1 MVYRRDFRRNKVT
14 VRPKLSITTW
24 IIIINI
30 ILFFILS
37 ILSLFYPSIINF
49 IAISPSNILSN
60 SYLWTIVSSIFMH
73 GSFLHLFVN
82 MISLFF
88 LGGLTEKILGRKR
101 YIWFYLIAGI
111 VGGLF
116 FVIFAYLGSFFARGD
131 FLFGGIEDFA
141 VGASGAI
148 FGLLGILA
156 VLLPRKKVYLIVGP
170 LIVIIAQVLIIAIPN
185 IPSSISNIIDIV
197 TGIII
202 FVMIFSMFSPSKNLR
217 KIALPLSLPFWLSP
231 IIAIIPL
238 LIIGLFVKLPIG
250 NMAHFGGLVSGLVYG
265 YYLRIKYKQKVKLI
279 NRMIK

>member
-1 MVYRRDFRRNKVT
+1 MVYRRDFRRNRVAI
-14 VRPKLSITTW
+14 RPKLSITVW

-170 LIVIIAQVLIIAIPN
+170 LIVIIAQVLIMAIPN

-202 FVMIFSMFSPSKNLR
+202 FVMIFSMFSQSKSLR

-238 LIIGLFVKLPIG
+238 LIISLFVKLPIG
-250 NMAHFGGLVSGLVYG
+250 NMAHFGGLVAGLVYG

>member
-170 LIVIIAQVLIIAIPN
+170 LIVIIAQVLIMAIPN

-202 FVMIFSMFSPSKNLR
+202 FVMIFSMFSQSKSLR
-217 KIALPLSLPFWLSP
+217 KIALPLSFPLWLSP

-238 LIIGLFVKLPIG
+238 LIISLFVKLPIG
-250 NMAHFGGLVSGLVYG
+250 NMAHFGGLVAGLVYG

>member
-1 MVYRRDFRRNKVT
+1 MVYRRDFRRNRLAI
-14 VRPKLSITTW
+14 RPKLSITVS

-170 LIVIIAQVLIIAIPN
+170 LIVIIAQVLIMAIPN

-202 FVMIFSMFSPSKNLR
+202 FVMIFSMFSQSKSLR

-238 LIIGLFVKLPIG
+238 LIISLFVKLPIG
-250 NMAHFGGLVSGLVYG
+250 NMAHFGGLVAGLVYG

>member
-170 LIVIIAQVLIIAIPN
+170 LIVIIAQVLIMAIPN

-202 FVMIFSMFSPSKNLR
+202 FVMIFSMFSQSKSLR

-238 LIIGLFVKLPIG
+238 LIISLFVKLPIG
-250 NMAHFGGLVSGLVYG
+250 NMAHFGGLVAGLVYG

>member
-1 MVYRRDFRRNKVT
+1 MVYRRDFRRNRVAI
-14 VRPKLSITTW
+14 RPKLSITVW

-30 ILFFILS
+30 LLFFILS
-37 ILSLFYPSIINF
+37 ILSLFYSSIINF

-60 SYLWTIVSSIFMH
+60 SYLWTVVSSMFMH

-88 LGGLTEKILGRKR
+88 LGGLTERILGRKR
-101 YIWFYLIAGI
+101 FIWFYLIAGI

-116 FVIFAYLGSFFARGD
+116 FVIFAYLGSFFPRGD

-170 LIVIIAQVLIIAIPN
+170 LIVIIAQVLIRAIPN
-185 IPSSISNIIDIV
+185 IPHSVSNVIDIV

-202 FVMIFSMFSPSKNLR
+202 FVMIFSMFSQGKNLR

-238 LIIGLFVKLPIG
+238 LVIGLFVKLPIG
-250 NMAHFGGLVSGLVYG
+250 NMAHFGGLVAGLVYG

>member
-250 NMAHFGGLVSGLVYG
+250 NMAHFGGLVAGLVYG